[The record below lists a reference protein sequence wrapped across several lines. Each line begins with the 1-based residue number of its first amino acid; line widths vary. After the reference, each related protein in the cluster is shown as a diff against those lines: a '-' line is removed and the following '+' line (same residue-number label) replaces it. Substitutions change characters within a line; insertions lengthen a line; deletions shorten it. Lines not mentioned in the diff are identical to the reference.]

1 MSVEERDWQAFVD
14 LIERV
19 LADDTLLPQV
29 VAAVRS
35 HVQESAT
42 LPVSDITGHTRVLLT
57 AAARALAGRRA
68 PTEAELTVVE
78 QLAVTRARQGIPIDV
93 VLGSVRISERTIWAR
108 ARDLAEEAGIPAER
122 LLDARE
128 LYDDWA
134 DAVRARLIRAH
145 RDAPRT
151 QDAWDRDTELMR
163 RLLEGG
169 SAATLAAA
177 ERGFAAGSGLWVLVT
192 RPSEAAS
199 AALRRLTEGSGPAIA
214 AMVRDTLVAVVP
226 SEPTFRSGGP
236 RQIIGIAGPV
246 PAEELGVAHRQA
258 VAAVPAAEVS
268 GLVGP
273 VHIGDVAPVAALLAR
288 TDLAATVSAHHRAAQ
303 VELGAAA
310 GAVAGTVRAWL
321 EAGRDATAVARTL
334 YVHENTVRN
343 RVQRFAAVTGIDPS
357 STFGGV
363 TAWWLCHS
371 WMAGDEAAAGV
382 GAQRDLALR
391 ELGDER
397 SR

>member
-1 MSVEERDWQAFVD
+1 MVAEEQDWQRFVD

-19 LADDTLLPQV
+19 LADEALLPQV

-57 AAARALAGRRA
+57 AGARALAGRRA

-78 QLAVTRARQGIPIDV
+78 QLAISRARQGIPIDV

-108 ARDLAEEAGIPAER
+108 TRELAEEAGIPAEL

-151 QDAWDRDTELMR
+151 YDAWDRDTELMR

-177 ERGFAAGSGLWVLVT
+177 ERGFAAGSGLWVLVP
-192 RPSEAAS
+192 RPDEAAS
-199 AALRRLTEGSGPAIA
+199 TALRRLTEGSGPGIA

-226 SEPTFRSGGP
+226 SRPTFRSGGP
-236 RQIIGIAGPV
+236 RQIIGVAGPV
-246 PAEELGVAHRQA
+246 MAEELGVAHRLA

-268 GLVGP
+268 GLIGP
-273 VHIGDVAPVAALLAR
+273 VHIGDVAPIAALLAR
-288 TDLAATVSAHHRAAQ
+288 TDLAATVSAHHRAAH

-310 GAVAGTVRAWL
+310 DAVAGTVRAWL
-321 EAGRDATAVARTL
+321 EADRDTTTAARTL

-343 RVQRFAAVTGIDPS
+343 RVQRFATVTGIDPY

-371 WMAGDEAAAGV
+371 WMAHSEAAGV
-382 GAQRDLALR
+382 IGSADGPHPGPARR
-391 ELGDER
+391 
-397 SR
+397 